1 MLSAGVECCVREEL
15 PLLGLRWLRRLRY
28 GLLVVIVLWLRLRL
42 GLGRIL
48 LLLLLLL
55 LLSGVG
61 TCGHILASQ
70 RIDAGERS
78 HPDLNIGHVS
88 EETADAL
95 ADLFRRRSAHQTR
108 EYVV

>member
-15 PLLGLRWLRRLRY
+15 PLLGLGRLRWLGY
-28 GLLVVIVLWLRLRL
+28 GLLVVIVLRLGLRLRL
-42 GLGRIL
+42 GRI
-48 LLLLLLL
+48 LL

-78 HPDLNIGHVS
+78 HSDLNIGHVS
-88 EETADAL
+88 KETADAL

>member
-15 PLLGLRWLRRLRY
+15 PLLRLRWLRRLRY

-48 LLLLLLL
+48 LLLLL
-55 LLSGVG
+55 SGVG

-70 RIDAGERS
+70 RVDAGERS
-78 HPDLNIGHVS
+78 HSDLNIGHVS
-88 EETADAL
+88 KETADAL
-95 ADLFRRRSAHQTR
+95 TDLFRRRSAHQTR